1 METKHQHA
9 PIPALLPRGGRGHQ
23 FVCYADSCSGVPGAP
38 HAATF
43 AAVNRVVARL
53 EPAPEFIC
61 FPGDEIIGLVG
72 RRDLL
77 EAQWRHWFDVEMA
90 WLDRAR
96 IPLYHTPG
104 NHTVYDEMSE
114 AVYRAVMAHLPENGP
129 PGQEGL
135 SYFVRRGDLL
145 LVFLNTL
152 DARLGGEGRVDVAW
166 LDDVLSGHA
175 DARHKFVF
183 GHHPVYSVNGFAGSY
198 QRDMDPDDGRALWAA
213 LVRHGV
219 IAYVCSHILAFD
231 VQVHDGV
238 LQILTAGAGTR
249 HRMPEEVEYLH
260 CVQAAVDDDGLRYQV
275 LDRDGAVCEWLT
287 WPWALPASASWQR
300 WAATPALSVGDDG
313 AALTHHVIAWRFT
326 GRAASSARGEP
337 QTLLCAWDSDDALAS
352 LWIGLRGREQRL
364 CVLLSPEPGRSPHLW
379 LGPELPLDQE
389 FDIQVAL
396 HTGMGPGG
404 ILWRWDDRAP
414 WSSLHGAAAWGADR
428 LAWPETWAIG
438 HGQTGAESAPFRGEK
453 LAVAGCIH
461 ALRLWD

>member
-1 METKHQHA
+1 MDSDHALA
-9 PIPALLPRGGRGHQ
+9 PIPALLPRHGRGHQ

-104 NHTVYDEMSE
+104 NHTVYDAMSE

-166 LDDVLSGHA
+166 MDDVLSGHA